1 MTTLRQ
7 RWHHHETVT
16 GANSCTARH
25 LPRPSLRPSR
35 TPHGLGLNP
44 QHLQVLRAISDGRV
58 TRDLQYGDL
67 APWMLDGQAVSWSVT
82 VLAAH
87 GYIVLTNTGL
97 GPAVLT
103 GLGVDV
109 LNGCD

>member
-7 RWHHHETVT
+7 RWHHHEAVAV
-16 GANSCTARH
+16 ANPCTAR
-25 LPRPSLRPSR
+25 PSPGPLLRPSR

-44 QHLQVLRAISDGRV
+44 RHLQVLRAISDGRV